1 MESCVFADY
10 VKNKKRLNLMFY
22 GILLMIIAISTFTV
36 QLIQCHDKVCERTS
50 RSKVSLGPGIFP
62 IHFFKRW
69 ITPDVLLIKKIFSS
83 RRSAYN
89 FKVENNLNKT
99 NYRDKLPTLNVI
111 IM

>member
-1 MESCVFADY
+1 MESCVFAGY

-22 GILLMIIAISTFTV
+22 GNFLIIIAISTFTV

-62 IHFFKRW
+62 IDFFKRW